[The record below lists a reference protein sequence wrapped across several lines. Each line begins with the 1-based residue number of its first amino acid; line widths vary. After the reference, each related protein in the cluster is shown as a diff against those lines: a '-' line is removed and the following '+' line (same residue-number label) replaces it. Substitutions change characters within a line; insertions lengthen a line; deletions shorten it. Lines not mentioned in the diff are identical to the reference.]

1 MPALFRSVPGVA
13 DVEIL
18 RGRLAEDGPPDLLV
32 EVPHAADRLED
43 YTAVRRLLK
52 GVLPQDLEHFFFV
65 NTDVGALAIG
75 RTVARAVVAAAP
87 HRSALVVA
95 CRVPEYIEY
104 RIVAGAP
111 VITHHLGQM
120 WFRPDAGGTTLD
132 YRMELAFR
140 LPGDRLWAGIMKRL
154 VQQRLRHLAKR
165 IRQEE
170 SS

>member
-1 MPALFRSVPGVA
+1 MHEITFQQWFAEPPARLFDRFHRHQRLG
-13 DVEIL
+13 EIYPAAF
-18 RGRLAEDGPPDLLV
+18 RRVRDGDDDDPD
-32 EVPHAADRLED
+32 
-43 YTAVRRLLK
+43 
-52 GVLPQDLEHFFFV
+52 
-65 NTDVGALAIG
+65 GAGSI
-75 RTVARAVVAAAP
+75 REI
-87 HRSALVVA
+87 RSAGLVFREQVVA